1 MVLTK
6 IEGRKMILRFGP
18 ELEESKYHPA
28 RNFASGFGFYFSV
41 MKRQVLASALLG
53 VLVATSL
60 LAQGPQRSDFRR
72 SRFSRLSMDE
82 QAKLRS
88 AHDTAMRDP
97 ALAAT
102 RQRYEQARKE
112 FRDKLRDAL
121 LKADPSVQPILEKVH
136 HQRQKDRKFKTNSVR
151 RFPRAQIC
159 FPHNHWRN

>member
-6 IEGRKMILRFGP
+6 VEGRKMILRFGP
-18 ELEESKYHPA
+18 ESEESKYHLA
-28 RNFASGFGFYFSV
+28 RNFAKAFGFYFSV
-41 MKRQVLASALLG
+41 MKGMVLFTALLA
-53 VLVATSL
+53 VLLSTIGF
-60 LAQGPQRSDFRR
+60 AQGQRTVDFRR
-72 SRFSRLSMDE
+72 QHLSGLSMEE

-136 HQRQKDRKFKTNSVR
+136 RQRQRDR
-151 RFPRAQIC
+151 
-159 FPHNHWRN
+159 

>member
-18 ELEESKYHPA
+18 ESEESKYHLA
-28 RNFASGFGFYFSV
+28 RNFAKAFGFYFSV
-41 MKRQVLASALLG
+41 MKGIVLFTALLA
-53 VLVATSL
+53 VLLPTIGF
-60 LAQGPQRSDFRR
+60 AQGQRTVDFRR
-72 SRFSRLSMDE
+72 QHLTGLSMEE

-121 LKADPSVQPILEKVH
+121 LKADPSVQPILEKVRR
-136 HQRQKDRKFKTNSVR
+136 QRQDR
-151 RFPRAQIC
+151 
-159 FPHNHWRN
+159 